1 MSLTLASF
9 AAAIRHILQ
18 TRNDPSG
25 REEVAALLREA
36 LQDTAFVATLFA
48 EQAPERKVVYED
60 AQLGFCILAH
70 QYSGAGD
77 SPPHDHG
84 PSWAIYGQAEGETFM
99 TDWAPSGAASPGTSA
114 LVHKLRTY
122 SLSPGVAHLYNE
134 GAIHSP
140 SRTGPTRLVRI
151 EGTDLAKVARGRYTP
166 APE

>member
-1 MSLTLASF
+1 MTHTLASF

-36 LQDTAFVATLFA
+36 LQDSTFLATLFGGD
-48 EQAPERKVVYED
+48 APERKVVYED
-60 AQLGFCILAH
+60 PQLGFCILAH
-70 QYSGAGD
+70 QYSGAGE
-77 SPPHDHG
+77 SAPHDHG
-84 PSWAIYGQAEGETFM
+84 PSWAIYGQAEGETVM
-99 TDWAPSGAASPGTSA
+99 TDWAPSGAASPGTPA
-114 LVHKLRTY
+114 PVKRLRTY
-122 SLSPGVAHLYNE
+122 PLSPGMAHLYNE

-140 SRTGPTRLVRI
+140 SRAGPTKLVRI

>member
-9 AAAIRHILQ
+9 AQSIHDVLVAQ
-18 TRNDPSG
+18 DNPSG
-25 REEVAALLREA
+25 REKVAALLHEA

-48 EQAPERKVVYED
+48 EQALERKVVYED

-70 QYSGAGD
+70 QYSGAGE

-84 PSWAIYGQAEGETFM
+84 PSWAIYGQAEGETVM
-99 TDWAPSGAASPGTSA
+99 TDWALLGTALPGTPA

-140 SRTGPTRLVRI
+140 SRAGPTKLVRI